1 MKEAHRYTAFHPH
14 WFREKMS
21 TFWWLSRWPYLKF
34 VLRELSSVAVALAVV
49 MTLVQVRALRA
60 GPQFYAEF
68 ERTVRSPLLLGV
80 AVVCFGF
87 VLFHTITWFNL
98 TPRAMVLRVG
108 GRRLPDAL
116 IAGSNYIA
124 WLVVSGV
131 VAWLVLRG

>member
-1 MKEAHRYTAFHPH
+1 MKEAHGYTEFHPR
-14 WFREKMS
+14 WFRVKVS
-21 TFWWLSRWPYLKF
+21 TFWWLGRWPYLKF
-34 VLRELSSVAVALAVV
+34 VLRELSSVAVALSVA
-49 MTLVQVRALRA
+49 MTLVQIWALRA
-60 GPQFYAEF
+60 GPRFYAQF
-68 ERTVRSPLLLGV
+68 EQAVGSPLLLGL

-98 TPRAMVLRVG
+98 APRAMTVRVG

-124 WLVVSGV
+124 WLAVSGV

>member
-1 MKEAHRYTAFHPH
+1 MKEAQRYTEFHPR
-14 WFREKMS
+14 WFREKIS
-21 TFWWLSRWPYLKF
+21 TFWWLHRWAYLKF

-49 MTLVQVRALRA
+49 MTLVQVWALRA
-60 GPQFYAEF
+60 GPQFYAQF
-68 ERTVRSPLLLGV
+68 EQTVRSPLLLGL

-87 VLFHTITWFNL
+87 VLFHAITWFNL
-98 TPRAMVLRVG
+98 APRAMVLRVG

-124 WLVVSGV
+124 WLGVSGV

>member
-1 MKEAHRYTAFHPH
+1 MKEAHRYTEFHPR

-34 VLRELSSVAVALAVV
+34 VLRELSSVAVALSVV
-49 MTLVQVRALRA
+49 MTLAQVRALHA
-60 GPQFYAEF
+60 GREAYTEF
-68 ERTVRSPLLLGV
+68 QETLRLPLLIALS
-80 AVVCFGF
+80 VVCFGF

-98 TPRAMVLRVG
+98 APRALVVRLR
-108 GRRLPDAL
+108 GRRLPDVMITAP
-116 IAGSNYIA
+116 NYIA